1 MSKKYFIC
9 DFARSDSGKTT
20 ALNQLAKKLKQ
31 HKDVVQSDSDDLQ
44 NGDMWYLFEY
54 KEKKICIIT
63 SGDNSKDM
71 EEWFGWALKANA
83 DVVVCAS
90 RSKGETIDCVNE
102 YAEKGDYY
110 VVWLSNYYCNSDE
123 SIINMLNDCTAE
135 SILNVIEKLLN
146 IKF

>member
-20 ALNQLAKKLKQ
+20 VLNQLAKKLKQ
-31 HKDVVQSDSDDLQ
+31 HKEIVQVDSDDLR

-54 KEKKICIIT
+54 KGKKICIIT

-71 EEWFGWALKANA
+71 EEWYGWALDYKV

-90 RSKGETIDCVNE
+90 RSKGETIGCVNE

-123 SIINMLNDCTAE
+123 SIIDTLNDCTAE
-135 SILNVIEKLLN
+135 SIMNMIEKLLN

>member
-20 ALNQLAKKLKQ
+20 VLNQLAKKLKQ
-31 HKDVVQSDSDDLQ
+31 HKEIVQVDSDDLR

-54 KEKKICIIT
+54 KGKKICIIT

-71 EEWFGWALKANA
+71 GKWFGGALKANA

-90 RSKGETIDCVNE
+90 RSKGETIGCVNE

-123 SIINMLNDCTAE
+123 SIIDMLNDCTAE